1 MPSFI
6 MAGSLLQSIIQLLLN
21 TLQIVGRTLYVPTY
35 LFPAQR
41 IYSKC
46 IQDINIHGLFCYMYK
61 VLCQKQRVFLSSTT
75 FQYKVLLNNLVL
87 MMPIIF
93 LLQIHRSTNRKGK
106 GVQKSDPLWDS
117 VKFLKSMYRN
127 AILNSTQGNLS
138 SNCENF
144 LYSIKDK
151 SLPRCYV
158 WAQVHTL
165 SPLSKGYLISESFLS
180 SKKMFQITI
189 LSTIW
194 STIRLRRIV
203 ICNLFWRMEPK

>member
-1 MPSFI
+1 MYLPTYFQLREYIQNVFRTSIFMGFFVTCTRFYVRSRGSFYPAQLSNIKCYWTTWSWWCPSSFCCR
-6 MAGSLLQSIIQLLLN
+6 SIGQQIERGRGFRNQTPFGIQWNFLN
-21 TLQIVGRTLYVPTY
+21 LYV
-35 LFPAQR
+35 
-41 IYSKC
+41 
-46 IQDINIHGLFCYMYK
+46 
-61 VLCQKQRVFLSSTT
+61 
-75 FQYKVLLNNLVL
+75 
-87 MMPIIF
+87 
-93 LLQIHRSTNRKGK
+93 
-106 GVQKSDPLWDS
+106 
-117 VKFLKSMYRN
+117 YRN

-144 LYSIKDK
+144 LYSIKVK

-189 LSTIW
+189 LSTIR

-203 ICNLFWRMEPK
+203 ICNLFWRMEPKWKTFWD